1 MRVQLLLYAS
11 LAKFLP
17 PEGSGN
23 SSALEVE
30 DGASIGDLLALVKVP
45 EDSPRIIFVNGR
57 HAQLSQ
63 ELADGDRVAV
73 FPPIAGG

>member
-11 LAKFLP
+11 LAKLLP
-17 PEGSGN
+17 PQGTGNAFTMEVEEGS
-23 SSALEVE
+23 
-30 DGASIGDLLALVKVP
+30 SIGDLLALVKVP

-57 HAQLSQ
+57 HAEADR
-63 ELADGDRVAV
+63 ELANGDRVAV